1 MATGKQ
7 VNIEPDV
14 LLHGHKMSQKRA
26 KCRLQIGS
34 WIPPTW
40 YLLLV
45 TGHQVILPALYSF
58 LLLKC
63 IRNHSAATLATL
75 GRHHMSIRWP
85 CSGHTTMPILH
96 HGISHPVLVPLT
108 HVTTSSNPL
117 KLLFIQGVVYC
128 RNLHAKCKT
137 SLIQTFWSCCD
148 TCICKCMMHPVS
160 ICDPLAFNLAPM

>member
-1 MATGKQ
+1 M
-7 VNIEPDV
+7 
-14 LLHGHKMSQKRA
+14 
-26 KCRLQIGS
+26 
-34 WIPPTW
+34 
-40 YLLLV
+40 

-63 IRNHSAATLATL
+63 IRNHSAAPL
-75 GRHHMSIRWP
+75 GRHQMSIRWP
-85 CSGHTTMPILH
+85 CSGHTTVPILH

-160 ICDPLAFNLAPM
+160 ICDPSPSTWHQCSPPGRLILHLHKRVPSRWVVCTPWHRD